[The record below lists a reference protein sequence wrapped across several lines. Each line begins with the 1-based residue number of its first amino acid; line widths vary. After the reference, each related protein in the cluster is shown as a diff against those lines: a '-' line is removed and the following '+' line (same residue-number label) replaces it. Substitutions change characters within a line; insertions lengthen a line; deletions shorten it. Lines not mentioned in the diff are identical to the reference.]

1 MLPEMELFQYI
12 YKTADMGCQGIDT
25 VEEHA
30 EKRLREEL
38 RRERQEYRA
47 IRDEADGHIRR
58 RGDTPAGVGTVA
70 RVSAEWMSKGQ
81 LAMDDSR
88 GKIAELM
95 IQGTTMGIVKTIR
108 HLNDYQGDDGDAR
121 RLGERLLDTQE
132 QNVERMKAYHCAPY
146 RRHRRLSWLRQR
158 TAMAMSSSGVHGFS
172 FAKTVSSSICAVGVR
187 RTPSASSKARGI
199 RRSAAWGKTR

>member
-1 MLPEMELFQYI
+1 MLFTEVTEMLPEMELFQYI

-30 EKRLREEL
+30 ENRLREEL
-38 RRERQEYRA
+38 RRERQ
-47 IRDEADGHIRR
+47 
-58 RGDTPAGVGTVA
+58 RGDTPAGVGTMA

-88 GKIAELM
+88 GKIAEMM

-132 QNVERMKAYHCAPY
+132 QNVERMKAY
-146 RRHRRLSWLRQR
+146 L
-158 TAMAMSSSGVHGFS
+158 
-172 FAKTVSSSICAVGVR
+172 
-187 RTPSASSKARGI
+187 
-199 RRSAAWGKTR
+199 

>member
-47 IRDEADGHIRR
+47 IRR
-58 RGDTPAGVGTVA
+58 RGDTPAGVGTMA

-88 GKIAELM
+88 GKIAEM
-95 IQGTTMGIVKTIR
+95 MSQGTTMGIVKTIR

-132 QNVERMKAYHCAPY
+132 QNVERMKAY
-146 RRHRRLSWLRQR
+146 L
-158 TAMAMSSSGVHGFS
+158 
-172 FAKTVSSSICAVGVR
+172 
-187 RTPSASSKARGI
+187 
-199 RRSAAWGKTR
+199 

>member
-30 EKRLREEL
+30 EKRLREG
-38 RRERQEYRA
+38 QEYRA

-58 RGDTPAGVGTVA
+58 RGDTPAGVGTMA

-88 GKIAELM
+88 GKIAEMM

-132 QNVERMKAYHCAPY
+132 QNVERMKAY
-146 RRHRRLSWLRQR
+146 L
-158 TAMAMSSSGVHGFS
+158 
-172 FAKTVSSSICAVGVR
+172 
-187 RTPSASSKARGI
+187 
-199 RRSAAWGKTR
+199 

>member
-1 MLPEMELFQYI
+1 M
-12 YKTADMGCQGIDT
+12 
-25 VEEHA
+25 EEHA

-38 RRERQEYRA
+38 RRERQEYQA
-47 IRDEADGHIRR
+47 IRDEADGCIRR

-88 GKIAELM
+88 GKIAEMM

-132 QNVERMKAYHCAPY
+132 QNVERMKAY
-146 RRHRRLSWLRQR
+146 L
-158 TAMAMSSSGVHGFS
+158 
-172 FAKTVSSSICAVGVR
+172 
-187 RTPSASSKARGI
+187 
-199 RRSAAWGKTR
+199 